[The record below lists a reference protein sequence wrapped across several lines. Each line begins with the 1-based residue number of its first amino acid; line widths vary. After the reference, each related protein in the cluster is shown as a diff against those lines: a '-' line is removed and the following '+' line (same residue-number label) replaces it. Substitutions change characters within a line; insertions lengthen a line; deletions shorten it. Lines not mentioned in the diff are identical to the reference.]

1 MNMTPKKM
9 SRVLQEVALIINDK
23 TISMEEIAKN
33 LGVNS
38 RTIKRDIDILKEL
51 DILDRNGSRKA
62 GEWMI
67 NIEQIEKNTGASIM

>member
-1 MNMTPKKM
+1 
-9 SRVLQEVALIINDK
+9 
-23 TISMEEIAKN
+23 MEEIAKN